1 MSVQVNVRVPLMG
14 KETVLRVGQIIRDN
28 PGAVEALE
36 AFLDDFEDKVAAPT
50 LLARVEA
57 LEARMTQLEG
67 KA

>member
-36 AFLDDFEDKVAAPT
+36 AFLDDLEAQAAAPS

-57 LEARMTQLEG
+57 LEARMAQLEG